1 MPWAMRITQLNVNV
15 RRQRKSSMIRKFLA
29 AVPGQRFIQLARQPF
44 CLLDERGYDRLGVF
58 IGHLCQHHVTGTTLD
73 EGRDIAVLRTGQEIA
88 FPMAR
93 HRPIVN
99 LGRPPTYR
107 DTILDL
113 SPSITDETRLFRSTD
128 RALRP
133 KMAKQ
138 LFLEHPSG
146 LNK

>member
-1 MPWAMRITQLNVNV
+1 
-15 RRQRKSSMIRKFLA
+15 
-29 AVPGQRFIQLARQPF
+29 
-44 CLLDERGYDRLGVF
+44 
-58 IGHLCQHHVTGTTLD
+58 
-73 EGRDIAVLRTGQEIA
+73 
-88 FPMAR
+88 MAG
-93 HRPIVN
+93 HRPIFN
-99 LGRPPTYR
+99 RCRPLTDR
-107 DTILDL
+107 DDILDL

>member
-1 MPWAMRITQLNVNV
+1 
-15 RRQRKSSMIRKFLA
+15 MIRKFLA
-29 AVPGQRFIQLARQPF
+29 PVPGQRFIELTRQLL
-44 CLLDERGYDRLGVF
+44 CLLDERGYDRLGVLV
-58 IGHLCQHHVTGTTLD
+58 GHLCQHHVTGVTLD
-73 EGRDIAVLRTGQEIA
+73 QGRDIAVLRSGQEIA

-93 HRPIVN
+93 HRPIFN
-99 LGRPPTYR
+99 RCRPLPDR
-107 DTILDL
+107 DDILDL

-133 KMAKQ
+133 KMAEQ